1 MTIEPDATKT
11 DAQLVAALERRD
23 QRALE
28 ELYQRYVPVVLGLA
42 RRVLNDQS
50 MAEEVVQEVF
60 LRLWNE
66 PRRFDAT
73 RGTLK
78 GFLARQAHSRS
89 VDRIRSEEARRRR
102 EERYERESVAVAPVP
117 DQEVWGNVRA
127 EGLREALGRLSEGER
142 EAIAL
147 AYFGGHSYREVATRL
162 QLPEGTIKS
171 RIRLGLGKLSTSLE
185 AMGLEAQP

>member
-1 MTIEPDATKT
+1 MTTEPDATT
-11 DAQLVAALERRD
+11 SDAQLVAALERRD
-23 QRALE
+23 PRALE
-28 ELYQRYVPVVLGLA
+28 ALYQRHVPVVLGLA
-42 RRVLNDQS
+42 RRVLNDQGL
-50 MAEEVVQEVF
+50 AEEVAQEVF

-66 PRRFDAT
+66 PQRFDAN

-89 VDRIRSEEARRRR
+89 VERVRSEEARRRR
-102 EERYERESVAVAPVP
+102 EARYEREVVTDAPVP
-117 DQEVWGNVRA
+117 DQEVWGKVRA
-127 EGLREALGRLSEGER
+127 EGLRAALEDLSEGER

-147 AYFGGHSYREVATRL
+147 AYFGGHSYREVAIRL
-162 QLPEGTIKS
+162 NLPEGTIKS